1 MTAQGLAAQVVR
13 RLQLEHI
20 GFPAVRGERETG
32 RIMAAR
38 SRKDGSGDEG
48 RALPADLDLE
58 TLYGATGGPG
68 TVGEVDAEDAEEE
81 ELILVPP
88 VRLAAPEAL
97 AESALAS
104 PLLAQAIG
112 LARWVGEGKPVDEWG
127 ELPEEQAAAAV
138 KALELESED
147 IGEIERAWAL
157 AVDLELVVLESAADG
172 NPEKADTPERG
183 VAGPQ
188 LERLASGDVE
198 AILDD
203 WLTSASIIAATAV
216 EAALD
221 DVEAARDAADA
232 ADEEDEEDDEDE
244 EHEEDGEDGE
254 NEEDSADSEDDEV
267 LAEVAAG
274 AEGTEEE
281 DESEEEYSRLEEAR
295 DEAQGLLDDALQV
308 LYETRALAPTRTEQ
322 TLPLGV
328 LAALLVVP
336 EGEDPTEELLGEITD
351 TMVILDPMLQDLADL
366 GMLDYRP
373 IDPALFEE
381 EDESTFGEGGELE
394 LDDADVD
401 RFGHVRLTDL
411 GVFGVRQ
418 WLLED
423 GIGAP
428 LIGEHAQ
435 GDAEALLRGICE
447 SPNVLPEEEIL
458 EWIAGREPL
467 PAASELLAAARGD
480 DLVAPVRR
488 LYCQVALRHLGT
500 PAEPAAREAL
510 TDPELAG
517 IAGAWLTERGV
528 TDFPTPGRDVVLWTT
543 VDALAAQLIDTGGEE
558 EPMLELIR
566 MLPGPDGSER
576 FFEEMW
582 RVDHTYTRAVLEA
595 VGALHPDKSVAK
607 QARKA
612 AFKAKSAGR

>member
-1 MTAQGLAAQVVR
+1 
-13 RLQLEHI
+13 
-20 GFPAVRGERETG
+20 
-32 RIMAAR
+32 MAAR

-97 AESALAS
+97 AEAALAS

-127 ELPEEQAAAAV
+127 ELSEEQAAAAV

-147 IGEIERAWAL
+147 VGEVERAWAL

-221 DVEAARDAADA
+221 DVEAARDA
-232 ADEEDEEDDEDE
+232 EEDEDDEDSAA
-244 EHEEDGEDGE
+244 GEG
-254 NEEDSADSEDDEV
+254 S
-267 LAEVAAG
+267 AEVAAE
-274 AEGTEEE
+274 AEAADGSEESEGSDEEE

-381 EDESTFGEGGELE
+381 EDESAFGESGELE

-423 GIGAP
+423 GIDAP

-458 EWIAGREPL
+458 EWIAGKEPL
-467 PAASELLAAARGD
+467 PAATELLAAARGD

-500 PAEPAAREAL
+500 PAEPAARDAL